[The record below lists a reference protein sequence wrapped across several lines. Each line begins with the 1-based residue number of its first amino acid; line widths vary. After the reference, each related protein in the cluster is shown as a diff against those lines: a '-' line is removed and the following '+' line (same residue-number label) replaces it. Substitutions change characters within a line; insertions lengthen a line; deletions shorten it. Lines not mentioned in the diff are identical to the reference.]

1 MKNSLSVI
9 TVVFNNRHTI
19 LDTLHSVLSQ
29 ANVKEHLIID
39 GGSTDGTLEIIRREN
54 SPLVKLISEPDEG
67 IYDAMNKGIRLASGD
82 IIGFLNS
89 DDVYYDRQVV
99 ANVYS
104 CFQEN
109 PAFDIVYG
117 DLIYVEKEDLKKVVR
132 HWRSKPYHTG
142 FFEEGFVPP
151 HPSLFVKR
159 NALLDSG
166 GFDLQFKMAADY
178 ELMLRLLK
186 VEERASLYFPHCL
199 VRMRLGGESNRSIGN
214 IWLGNMEIKAAWKKH
229 GLKTPLIFWIR
240 RYYNK
245 VKQFL

>member
-19 LDTLHSVLSQ
+19 LDTLHSVRLQ
-29 ANVKEHLIID
+29 TGVEEHLIID
-39 GGSTDGTLEIIRREN
+39 GGSTDGTLEIIRRKN

-67 IYDAMNKGIRLASGD
+67 IYDAMNKGIRQASGD
-82 IIGFLNS
+82 IISFLNS
-89 DDVYYDRQVV
+89 DDVYYDQDVV
-99 ANVYS
+99 TNVRS
-104 CFQEN
+104 CFREN
-109 PAFDIVYG
+109 PTINIVYG
-117 DLIYVEKEDLKKVVR
+117 DLLYVEKEDLQKVVR
-132 HWRSKPYHTG
+132 RWESKPYHSG

-159 NALLDSG
+159 DTLLESG
-166 GFDLQFKMAADY
+166 GFDLRFKIASDY

-186 VEERASLYFPHCL
+186 VEGRHSLYFPQFL

-214 IWLGNMEIKAAWKKH
+214 VWLGNKEIRRAWKKH
-229 GLKTPLIFWIR
+229 KLKIPPFFWMR

>member
-1 MKNSLSVI
+1 MKNNLSVI

-19 LDTLHSVLSQ
+19 LDTLHSVQSQ
-29 ANVKEHLIID
+29 QDVLEHIIID
-39 GGSTDGTLEIIRREN
+39 GGSTDGTLEIIRRDS

-67 IYDAMNKGIRLASGD
+67 IYDAMNKGIRQASGD

-89 DDVYYDRQVV
+89 DDVYYDPQVV
-99 ANVYS
+99 ANICS
-104 CFQEN
+104 CFQKK
-109 PAFDIVYG
+109 PTIDIVYG
-117 DLIYVEKEDLKKVVR
+117 DLMYVVKEDLQKVVR
-132 HWRSKPYHTG
+132 RWKSKSYHSA

-159 NALLDSG
+159 NTLLDSG

-186 VEERASLYFPHCL
+186 VEERASLYFPHFL
-199 VRMRLGGESNRSIGN
+199 VRMRLGGESNRSVGN
-214 IWLGNMEIKAAWKKH
+214 IWLGNREIRAAWKKH
-229 GLKTPLIFWIR
+229 GLKTPPLFWIR